1 MSTHEEGEDKMSCWN
16 QWSKAVSKKINWLKA
31 EVTRIGSELSKLTL
45 KLEPLLDEH
54 DKTAILMLLRKE
66 SQPRSF
72 RWIQRRIGRYPGR
85 LLMDLED
92 AGLIE
97 HTKRGHHNMYAIKEL
112 GE

>member
-1 MSTHEEGEDKMSCWN
+1 MSNVPFKE
-16 QWSKAVSKKINWLKA
+16 WSQQIARNINWLRA
-31 EVTRIGSELSKLTL
+31 EVTRIGSEVSQLRL

-54 DKTAILMLLRKE
+54 DKTTILTLLRNEEK
-66 SQPRSF
+66 PRSF

-97 HTKRGHHNMYAIKEL
+97 HTKSGHHHMYAIKEL